1 MIVNLINLSYL
12 GGWLVCNYKNDMFS
26 LKTARCLFVVAVV
39 VFFNILRQQLN
50 CTKNKE
56 HEVASNISG
65 QNKAVKRQ

>member
-1 MIVNLINLSYL
+1 MILHL
-12 GGWLVCNYKNDMFS
+12 
-26 LKTARCLFVVAVV
+26 TLFCC
-39 VFFNILRQQLN
+39 FFNILRQQLN